1 MGYLNWTHRAH
12 TKGPADILTGHE
24 YTALTMRERF
34 IGSNHWTVAWC
45 GFRHDGPRVCP
56 IRRHLQE
63 LQNIGSRFVIKR
75 LKGEIQVAVWQYR
88 RQARERLELAAV
100 REGQINRKF
109 YRARQLVHRKQCDRT
124 VMLVIG
130 LNNVQ
135 NPLRM

>member
-1 MGYLNWTHRAH
+1 MITRKSPIGAPKRGA
-12 TKGPADILTGHE
+12 ADILPGHQV
-24 YTALTMRERF
+24 TALPIRERF
-34 IGSNHWTVAWC
+34 IGTKHWTVEWC

-124 VMLVIG
+124 VMLVIS
-130 LNNVQ
+130 LNTV
-135 NPLRM
+135 P